1 MEAAVKVLLLALL
14 GAGVVWALLNDGL
27 GVDRSG
33 EVRARLEAAMPI
45 PQRALI
51 AVVTHTREL
60 HGAAENDMLR
70 GAVRPARA
78 ARLCQAV
85 PETQAVGWV
94 GTVAGLSSTNDGHGV
109 LTVRIGNRIQL
120 ATRAMALGDGNTA
133 TLIPVGSPLFQK
145 ASALR
150 EGQLVRFSRDL
161 FRDPSDCFRET
172 SVTVGGSMTEPRFL
186 FRFRAIEPV

>member
-1 MEAAVKVLLLALL
+1 MRWVVVALI
-14 GAGVVWALLNDGL
+14 GAGATWAAMNGGL
-27 GVDRSG
+27 GVDRSR
-33 EVRARLEAAMPI
+33 EVAAQMEAAMPI
-45 PQRALI
+45 PQRALL

-85 PETQAVGWV
+85 PETRAEGWV
-94 GTVAGLSSTNDGHGV
+94 GQVAGLSSNNDGHGV
-109 LTVRIGNRIQL
+109 LTVRIGERIHL
-120 ATRAMALGDGNTA
+120 ATRPMSFGDGATA
-133 TLIPVGSPLFQK
+133 TLIPVGSTLFQK

-150 EGQLVRFSRDL
+150 EGQLVRFSGDL

-172 SVTVGGSMTEPRFL
+172 SVTVGGAMTEPRFL
-186 FRFRAIEPV
+186 FRFRAIEPL